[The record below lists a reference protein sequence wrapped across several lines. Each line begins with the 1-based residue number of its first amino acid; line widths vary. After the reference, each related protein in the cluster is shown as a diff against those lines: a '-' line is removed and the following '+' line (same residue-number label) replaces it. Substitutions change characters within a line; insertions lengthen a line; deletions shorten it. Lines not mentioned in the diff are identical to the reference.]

1 MRVLVA
7 CECSGVVRDAFLA
20 RGHDAIS
27 CDIKPTRS
35 PGPHYHGDV
44 RDILSQQWDLLI
56 AHPVCR
62 YLTNAG
68 VRWLHERSGR
78 WELMKEGA
86 EFFKLFDRA
95 GHIPKRIVENPVM
108 HRYGLEIVGR
118 KATQF
123 IQPYMFGD
131 PFQKAT
137 GLWLTGLQKLVP
149 EKVKS
154 DYPEGS
160 IKQEVWLMGP
170 SEDREE
176 KRSKTYPGFARA
188 MAEQWG

>member
-1 MRVLVA
+1 M
-7 CECSGVVRDAFLA
+7 
-20 RGHDAIS
+20 
-27 CDIKPTRS
+27 
-35 PGPHYHGDV
+35 
-44 RDILSQQWDLLI
+44 SQQWDLLI